1 MMQETAEEA
10 AARRRR
16 AAVALVKAKRWDAG
30 VHPDHG
36 VVIHLYERI
45 WRVAGGDVMA
55 PSLIGLVGVRVEEM
69 QWVVQR
75 ERQEPAT

>member
-1 MMQETAEEA
+1 MMETLEEV

-30 VHPDHG
+30 AHPEHG
-36 VVIHLYERI
+36 VVIYLDERI

-55 PSLIGLVGVRVEEM
+55 PSLVGLRVDEV
-69 QWVVQR
+69 QWVAQR
-75 ERQEPAT
+75 ERQEPA